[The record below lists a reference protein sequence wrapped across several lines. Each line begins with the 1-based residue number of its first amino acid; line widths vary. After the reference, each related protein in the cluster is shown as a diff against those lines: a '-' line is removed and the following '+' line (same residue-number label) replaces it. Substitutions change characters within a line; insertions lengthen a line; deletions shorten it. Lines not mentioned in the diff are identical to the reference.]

1 MGVGVAVGFGVVF
14 GVAYLVE
21 RITILRSK
29 NCVVSAQFFK
39 LRKKQKTKPNT
50 NKNQHLLVFCQK
62 IC

>member
-39 LRKKQKTKPNT
+39 LRKKQKTKQKP
-50 NKNQHLLVFCQK
+50 NKNQSLLVLSQK